1 MLIKD
6 NKMIEFLSS
15 KNVSLGCAVI
25 NVALA
30 GAAVMDTNWLWAAIS
45 AGLAVFCYRN
55 YLNAG

>member
-30 GAAVMDTNWLWAAIS
+30 GAAVMDANWLWAAIS
-45 AGLAVFCYRN
+45 TGLAVFCYI
-55 YLNAG
+55 NAG